1 MDVNWMRTPIENR
14 YTFRQMN
21 FICPPSPPS
30 NSGKWSF
37 MGIHS
42 LKCKNLGGD
51 YYWERGTAQDIISA
65 IFVPLAHWLGFV
77 ACLRMPIVLLLGW
90 DTKPVPYPIGF
101 CSERIVLMPVID
113 FFLHHVDFCCKR
125 WFLETACVFVH
136 PNTNASLEAK
146 FGVGV
151 HRPRH
156 LRHQETMDLKGAT
169 GSLRQASGICTYFVG
184 IFFDMEVQ
192 SHMTLHMF
200 DIQNQSQMIY
210 DICYKYTYILYRY
223 CFPNLQ
229 ILQSRIQRQNSV

>member
-1 MDVNWMRTPIENR
+1 MSEWTWIECVHLLR
-14 YTFRQMN
+14 IDILSDKWISFV
-21 FICPPSPPS
+21 PLPPPS
-30 NSGKWSF
+30 NNCKWSF

-65 IFVPLAHWLGFV
+65 IFAPLAHWLGFV

-113 FFLHHVDFCCKR
+113 FFYIMLISVVR
-125 WFLETACVFVH
+125 
-136 PNTNASLEAK
+136 
-146 FGVGV
+146 G
-151 HRPRH
+151 
-156 LRHQETMDLKGAT
+156 
-169 GSLRQASGICTYFVG
+169 GSLKLLAFLCIQTQTLPLKPSSVWGSTGLATFATRRLWTWRVPLAACARRVG
-184 IFFDMEVQ
+184 SVLISLGFFFDMEVQ

-210 DICYKYTYILYRY
+210 GIWYKYTYI
-223 CFPNLQ
+223 
-229 ILQSRIQRQNSV
+229 I

>member
-1 MDVNWMRTPIENR
+1 
-14 YTFRQMN
+14 
-21 FICPPSPPS
+21 
-30 NSGKWSF
+30 

-113 FFLHHVDFCCKR
+113 FFLHHVDSWRKR

-136 PNTNASLEAK
+136 PNTDDP
-146 FGVGV
+146 FIRQVPWG
-151 HRPRH
+151 H

-184 IFFDMEVQ
+184 ICFDMEVQ
-192 SHMTLHMF
+192 SPMTLLQTLHMYT
-200 DIQNQSQMIY
+200 IAY
-210 DICYKYTYILYRY
+210 ICLYRNKVKWY
-223 CFPNLQ
+223 
-229 ILQSRIQRQNSV
+229 IGRIFEYIHV